1 MSDGEDAYAV
11 LNSVHWL
18 LSPAHDY
25 EHIVLLLKHIA
36 TAYAHSALRPAAEHA
51 MTLGAVK
58 TAAGALAYSGG
69 HIIVV
74 ESTAP
79 MIGVGRVSAAENVS
93 FYGAH
98 DESQLYLCSQDES
111 FYTELGTACALS
123 NVTVDVGIV
132 MMMIMIMILILY
144 IIYYCC

>member
-11 LNSVHWL
+11 LGSTQWL
-18 LSPAHDY
+18 LSPATDY
-25 EHIVLLLKHIA
+25 DAILSLLAHIN
-36 TAYAHSALRPAAEHA
+36 TAYVHSAIRPAAEHS
-51 MTLGAVK
+51 MIMGAVK

-69 HIIVV
+69 HIIVI

-79 MIGVGRVSAAENVS
+79 MVGVGRVSAMENVD

-123 NVTVDVGIV
+123 GVTVDVCE
-132 MMMIMIMILILY
+132 MMMVNDGQ
-144 IIYYCC
+144 